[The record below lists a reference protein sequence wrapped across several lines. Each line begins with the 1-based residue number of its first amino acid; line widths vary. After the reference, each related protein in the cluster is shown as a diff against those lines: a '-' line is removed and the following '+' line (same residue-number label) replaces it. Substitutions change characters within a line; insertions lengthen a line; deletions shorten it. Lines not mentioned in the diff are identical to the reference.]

1 MDTIVNIAEGFIG
14 LFEEGA
20 DVFMGFVTD
29 IIPLLIVL
37 LVAMNSLIRLVGE
50 ERINKIAMAS
60 SKNIFLRYLVL
71 PFIGTF
77 FLLNPMTLSLGRFL
91 PEKYKPGYYAASS
104 YSCHTMNGLF
114 PHVNPAELFVF
125 LGVAAG
131 ITQLGFSTG
140 DLAIRYLLVGLVT
153 NMLRGWVT
161 DLCTTYVERQ
171 QKVKLPTKLDEGKG
185 VA

>member
-1 MDTIVNIAEGFIG
+1 MDFLIGLAEGFIG

-20 DVFMGFVTD
+20 EVFMGFVTG
-29 IIPLLIVL
+29 IVPLLIVL
-37 LVAMNSLIRLVGE
+37 LVFMNSMIRLVGE
-50 ERINKIAMAS
+50 ERINKLAMAS
-60 SKNIFLRYLVL
+60 SRNIFLRYLVL
-71 PFIGTF
+71 PFVGTF

-140 DLAIRYLLVGLVT
+140 DLALRYLLVGLVT
-153 NMLRGWVT
+153 NMLRGWIT
-161 DLCTTYVERQ
+161 DLCVNYVEKQ
-171 QKVKLPTKLDEGKG
+171 QNVKLSTTLSSGKG
-185 VA
+185 EA